1 MLKKFYKITII
12 PFTILL
18 LYLMFFGMGR
28 TQYEVNVIRVEPLFS
43 TLYFIE
49 NTIRWWDIIRIVL
62 GNVVMFMPFGFLGWI
77 FPRLQ
82 NLKENIFAFISAIVI
97 VETLQYFTRLG
108 ICEVDDVI
116 LNTFGVF
123 LGWQIKRLLEI
134 KFTRFVG

>member
-1 MLKKFYKITII
+1 
-12 PFTILL
+12 
-18 LYLMFFGMGR
+18 MFFGMGR
-28 TQYEVNVIRVEPLFS
+28 TQYEVNVVRVEPLFS

-97 VETLQYFTRLG
+97 VEALQYFTRLG

-123 LGWQIKRLLEI
+123 LGWQIKRILEI

>member
-97 VETLQYFTRLG
+97 VEALQYFTRLG

-123 LGWQIKRLLEI
+123 LGWQIKRMLEI
-134 KFTRFVG
+134 KFTTFVG